1 MSDRVSRPP
10 QLPSRIAALI
20 AGGIAEGR
28 WKPGERLPAEQALAD
43 AYGVSRNVIREAVS
57 RLRADGLVQSRQGV
71 GAFVIRKQGTGVLR
85 FDAEALQDD
94 ATFRS
99 LFELRAILEIQTAG
113 LAAER
118 RTPND
123 IAAITDA
130 FRNMQREVDGD
141 SAGVDAD
148 LDFHRAVARAA
159 GNEQIARVVSFL
171 SDQIRETI
179 MATRLRPGS
188 LVSEVIAVTIAEHAA
203 IHEAIIAGA
212 AEPARQA
219 MATHIRNA
227 ASRLGFT
234 LAV

>member
-10 QLPSRIAALI
+10 QLPSRIADLVA
-20 AGGIAEGR
+20 AGIAEGR

-43 AYGVSRNVIREAVS
+43 AYGVSRNVVREAIS

-85 FDAEALQDD
+85 FDTEALQDD
-94 ATFRS
+94 ATFRN

-118 RTPND
+118 RTEND

-130 FRNMQREVDGD
+130 FRDMQREVEGD
-141 SAGVDAD
+141 PGGVDAD
-148 LDFHRAVARAA
+148 LAFHRAVARAA
-159 GNEQIARVVSFL
+159 GNEQIARVISFL
-171 SDQIRETI
+171 SDQVRETI
-179 MATRLRPGS
+179 MATRTRPGS
-188 LVSEVIAVTIAEHAA
+188 SVSEVIAVTIAEHRAIHAA
-203 IHEAIIAGA
+203 ILTGDPEA
-212 AEPARQA
+212 ARNA

-227 ASRLGFT
+227 ASRLGFA